1 MSNAIQN
8 KVVTVVGARPQFIKA
23 APVSVALRKAD
34 IPEYLIHT
42 GQHYDYGMSQAFFDD
57 LELATPD
64 VNLGIGSGFPGRQ
77 TGTMLSEIEAV
88 LAEQKPASVVIY
100 GDTNSTLA
108 GALAAVKLGLPIC
121 HVEAGL
127 RSFNRAMPEETN
139 RVLTDHCSDLLM
151 CPTERAVRNLN
162 QENIASGVHLVGDT
176 MLDAVRVYGERAE
189 QQSTILSDLNIASRG
204 FALLTV
210 HRPSNTDEPE
220 NLRAILEAAVELD
233 MPVVFPIHPRTR
245 APLEGLSG
253 AYTEKLARSGGAVI
267 DPLGYFDMLKLL
279 RHAAVVLT
287 DSGGLQ
293 KEAYFLA
300 TPCVTMRDETE
311 WLETVESGWNR
322 IVGPSTPAI
331 VEAVGR
337 GDWPDGNP
345 PALFGDGHAAD
356 LIVEIIG
363 SSE

>member
-1 MSNAIQN
+1 MSSTNQMRIA
-8 KVVTVVGARPQFIKA
+8 TVVGARPQFIKA
-23 APVSVALRKAD
+23 APVSEALRTAG
-34 IPEYLIHT
+34 IREFFIHT
-42 GQHYDYGMSQAFFDD
+42 GQHYDHGMSQAFFDD
-57 LELATPD
+57 LGLPAPD
-64 VNLGIGSGFPGRQ
+64 VNLGVGSGSAGWQIGS
-77 TGTMLSEIEAV
+77 MLCELEKV
-88 LAEQKPASVVIY
+88 LAEQDPAGVVVY

-108 GALAAVKLGLPIC
+108 AALAAVKLGLPLC
-121 HVEAGL
+121 HIEAGL
-127 RSFNRAMPEETN
+127 RSYNRTMPEETN

-189 QQSTILSDLNIASRG
+189 QQSTILSDLNIVSGG

-210 HRPSNTDEPE
+210 HRPSNTDESE

-253 AYTEKLARSGGAVI
+253 AYAEKLARSGGAVI
-267 DPLGYFDMLKLL
+267 DPLGYFDMLKLV